1 MLPISATVT
10 KMCRS
15 CNLSRQPIR
24 STHFITRASAK
35 LTRNA
40 SNHGAGKATV
50 SKACGKA
57 LARLPGHGRRVA
69 KRHLGGL
76 AIPMRYLSRAQTIRN
91 MECTIRSMR
100 AARNQVAAVFAILA
114 QASATIPLSAYL
126 RYGELTDSGGE
137 DRRRRIGQSPGFGP
151 AQRRHIPKCGES
163 RSPPTLSRKPL
174 TRASQTVPRCQEAIV
189 LLFAASNLLLR
200 AKFRARSNAH
210 RRSRCCRSSGVRTH
224 PHAGK

>member
-1 MLPISATVT
+1 
-10 KMCRS
+10 MCRS

-40 SNHGAGKATV
+40 EQSWRWQSHGLE
-50 SKACGKA
+50 S
-57 LARLPGHGRRVA
+57 LRQSARPGYGRRVA

-91 MECTIRSMR
+91 MKCTIRSMR
-100 AARNQVAAVFAILA
+100 AARNQVSAVFAILA
-114 QASATIPLSAYL
+114 QASATIPLSAYPRIPAL
-126 RYGELTDSGGE
+126 HGELTDSGGE
-137 DRRRRIGQSPGFGP
+137 DRRRRVSRSPGFGP

-174 TRASQTVPRCQEAIV
+174 TGASRFGNGTKMPGGDCFVI
-189 LLFAASNLLLR
+189 
-200 AKFRARSNAH
+200 
-210 RRSRCCRSSGVRTH
+210 RRQ
-224 PHAGK
+224 